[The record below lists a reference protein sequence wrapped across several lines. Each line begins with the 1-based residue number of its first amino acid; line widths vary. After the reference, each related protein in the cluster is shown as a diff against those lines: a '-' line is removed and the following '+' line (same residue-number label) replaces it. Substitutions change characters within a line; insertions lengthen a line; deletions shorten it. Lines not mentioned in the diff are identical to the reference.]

1 MKFGWI
7 NGFGAIIIVLIMIP
21 NIIYTIKNKGEK
33 NLCDNK
39 FMNIIEQI
47 GRYTSIIF
55 MWLPLLVWEFGFKN
69 VSEMIIYFIGNIGLL
84 IAYIIIFSLYL
95 KKKTRRKA
103 IALAIIPSCIF
114 IMSGILLR
122 HLLLLVSGVI
132 FSIGHIY
139 VTIKNNEENYES
151 KTN

>member
-21 NIIYTIKNKGEK
+21 NIIYAIKNKGEK

-69 VSEMIIYFIGNIGLL
+69 VGEMVIYFIGNIGLL
-84 IAYIIIFSLYL
+84 IAYIVIFSLYL

-122 HLLLLVSGVI
+122 HLLLLVSGVT